1 MSNDPIR
8 HVTIALFALGIG
20 AFAQTAAPRAASAP
34 ADQAVAEKA
43 LQIVSD
49 IHGSWTQMPGN
60 IATARMTGGAL
71 IGNGSVGVAIGGSAD
86 QQEYYVGREDFWSV
100 QRGKIMPV
108 GRLQLTIPALQ
119 NATAQL
125 QENIGP
131 ADVTA
136 SFAVGAS
143 QMKSHSW
150 VDSTKNFF
158 FVEMENPGATPL
170 EVSAEMLD
178 GFGQDDRET
187 LGGETGQVYWRRVSP
202 EVVHATIGGPN
213 DGKGAALDASVRSLQ
228 IFGDAMTRVPAASE
242 KPVYAWESPGGLW
255 NGNGSGAK
263 PAQAFSCGNIIL
275 PERKFTVRASI
286 HVDDHANAEGVLFS
300 SISQRWQMQQQDPT
314 DPLGNVRGHDV
325 GRPQGAEAGLLIYL
339 SQGRLAANLNGTAVT
354 ASDAIPL
361 QQWTDVAVTYDG
373 MKMTLLVNA
382 RPVAETSNFPTAAQ
396 AMGPEWEWAAT
407 HPGDA
412 QVPFNGMAPVGVLG
426 TRIIGAQVSTENG
439 ELRFQIPA
447 GGKVIVAVAATDDRD
462 GAGYFQSAISE
473 LQRASAETVAGAW
486 SRHAAWWR
494 SFWSR
499 SFVEIP
505 DKTVQSWWYGSLYV
519 LASCSKQGN
528 VAPGLWGNWIT
539 STNMGWQGDY
549 TLDYNYQAPFWAAFP
564 TNHVD
569 LSDPYDAPIL
579 AWVERGRGLAKE
591 LHAHGLV
598 YYTHLAPSPG
608 WSADNFRALDQ
619 KSDALFAAVN
629 CVQRWRYTR
638 DAAYA
643 RKMWPFLTGVADFW
657 DHDLKL
663 VNGRY
668 VDQNDAEDEHL
679 WGPSDDLNPATVI
692 GFLNMLYPALI
703 DMSEQLNLGQEMRAT
718 WEDILAHLSPLP
730 LAPAASVAAIRDAVG
745 KPIPADKMVILESEH
760 GMQWVNINRGD
771 RFSDHPPVSM
781 QGSSAGMNSLQV
793 VFPAWNVGIESSV
806 ELRQAAMNTVDYTRL
821 WYDSNNTSNFYPA
834 AADAGYDPD
843 SILQHL
849 NLLVTHIGYPN
860 FAYKFGAGGV
870 ENEATVPTTI
880 AAMLLQSYQKNIHV
894 FANWPAN
901 QDASFGDLLAVG
913 DFLVSSSI
921 SGGKVGA
928 VEITSQ
934 RGGLCNL
941 ANPWGAEQAVRV
953 RIAGGA
959 SKVLHGAVVTV
970 ATRAGEKLVFTPIT
984 E

>member
-8 HVTIALFALGIG
+8 HVWIALLALGIG
-20 AFAQTAAPRAASAP
+20 AFAQSAPPRAASP
-34 ADQAVAEKA
+34 AIDKAVAEKA
-43 LQIVSD
+43 LRIVSD
-49 IHGSWTQMPGN
+49 IHGSWAQMPGN

-71 IGNGSVGVAIGGSAD
+71 IGNGSVGVAIGGTPD
-86 QQEYYVGREDFWSV
+86 QQQYYVGREDFWSV
-100 QRGKIMPV
+100 QRGKIMPM
-108 GRLQLTIPALQ
+108 GQLQLSIPALQ

-125 QENIGP
+125 RENIGP

-136 SFAVGAS
+136 SFMAGAS
-143 QMKSHSW
+143 QLKSHSW

-158 FVEMENPGATPL
+158 FVELENPGATPL
-170 EVSAEMLD
+170 EVGARMLD
-178 GFGQDDRET
+178 GFGQEDRET
-187 LGGETGQVYWRRVSP
+187 LGGETGQVSWRRVSP

-213 DGKGAALDASVRSLQ
+213 DGKGAVLDASVRSLQ
-228 IFGDAMTRVPAASE
+228 IFGDAQTRKPAASE
-242 KPVYAWESPGGLW
+242 KPEYQWESPSRLW
-255 NGNGSGAK
+255 NGNGSTANS
-263 PAQAFSCGNIIL
+263 AQPFSCGNMIL

-286 HVDDHANAEGVLFS
+286 QAEHANAEGIVFS
-300 SISQRWQMQQQDPT
+300 SMSQRWEMQQQDPT
-314 DPLGNVRGHDV
+314 DPLGNVRGHNV
-325 GRPQGAEAGLLIYL
+325 ARPQGAEAGLLIYL
-339 SQGRLAANLNGTAVT
+339 SQGRLAANLNGTVVT

-361 QQWTDVAVTYDG
+361 QQWTDVAVVYDS
-373 MKMTLLVNA
+373 MKMTLLVNG
-382 RPVAETSNFPTAAQ
+382 RPVGETSDFPTAAQ
-396 AMGPEWEWAAT
+396 VMGPEWKWAAT

-412 QVPFNGMAPVGVLG
+412 QVSFDGVAPEGVLAV
-426 TRIIGAQVSTENG
+426 RIIGAQMATENG
-439 ELRFQIPA
+439 GMRFQVPA

-462 GAGYFQSAISE
+462 AARYFESSISE
-473 LQRASAETVAGAW
+473 LQRASAETVAQTW
-486 SRHAAWWR
+486 SRHVAWWR
-494 SFWSR
+494 NFWSK

-569 LSDPYDAPIL
+569 LADPYDAPIL
-579 AWVERGRGLAKE
+579 AWLERGRGLAKE
-591 LHAHGLV
+591 LHAHGV
-598 YYTHLAPSPG
+598 MYYTHLAPSPG
-608 WSADNFRALDQ
+608 WSADNFKALDQ

-668 VDQNDAEDEHL
+668 VDENDAEDEHL
-679 WGPSDDLNPATVI
+679 WGPWDDTNPATVI

-703 DMSEQLNLGQEMRAT
+703 DMSEQLNMGQEMRAT
-718 WEDILAHLSPLP
+718 WHDRLVHLSPLP
-730 LAPAASVAAIRDAVG
+730 LAPAASVKAIRDAVG

-760 GMQWVNINRGD
+760 GMQWVNINRGE
-771 RFSDHPPVSM
+771 RFLENPPVAI

-793 VFPAWNVGIESSV
+793 VFPAWNIGLESSA
-806 ELRQAAMNTVDYTRL
+806 ELRQAALNTVDYTRL

-834 AADAGYDPD
+834 AANAGYDPD

-894 FANWPAN
+894 FANWPVN

-913 DFLVSSSI
+913 DFLVSSSM
-921 SGGKVGA
+921 SGGRV
-928 VEITSQ
+928 VEVKITSQ
-934 RGGLCNL
+934 RGGPCKL
-941 ANPWGAEQAVRV
+941 ANPWGENRGVKVQ
-953 RIAGGA
+953 IAG
-959 SKVLHGAVVTV
+959 SPTKVLHGTVLTV
-970 ATRAGEKLVFTPIT
+970 ATRAGEKLVFTPAT

>member
-1 MSNDPIR
+1 MPNSAMK
-8 HVTIALFALGIG
+8 HVMTGLLCLGI
-20 AFAQTAAPRAASAP
+20 AASAQTARPRLGRAT
-34 ADQAVAEKA
+34 ADEAVAEKA
-43 LQIVSD
+43 LQIVAD

-71 IGNGSVGVAIGGSAD
+71 IGNGSVGVAIGGTAD

-100 QRGKIMPV
+100 ERGKIMPV
-108 GRLQLTIPALQ
+108 GRMQLTIPALQ
-119 NATAQL
+119 NATTQL

-131 ADVTA
+131 ADVTG
-136 SFAVGAS
+136 SFAAGDS
-143 QMKSHSW
+143 QLKSHSW
-150 VDSTKNFF
+150 VDSTRNFF
-158 FVEMENPGATPL
+158 FVELENPGATPL
-170 EVSAEMLD
+170 QVNLRMLD

-187 LGGETGQVYWRRVSP
+187 LGGKTGQVYWRRVSP
-202 EVVHATIGGPN
+202 EVVHATVGGPN
-213 DGKGAALDASVRSLQ
+213 DGKGPALDASVRSLQ
-228 IFGDAMTRVPAASE
+228 IFADSQTRKPGAIE
-242 KPVYAWESPGGLW
+242 KPVYAWESASGLW

-263 PAQAFSCGNIIL
+263 APEAFSCGNIIL

-286 HVDDHANAEGVLFS
+286 NADHANAEGILFS
-300 SISQRWQMQQQDPT
+300 SISQRWEMQQQDPT
-314 DPLGNVRGHDV
+314 DPLGNVRGHNV
-325 GRPQGAEAGLLIYL
+325 PRPQGAEAGLLVYL
-339 SQGRLAANLNGTAVT
+339 TQGRLAANLNGTVVT

-373 MKMTLLVNA
+373 MKMTLLVNG
-382 RPVAETSNFPTAAQ
+382 RQVGQTTDFPTAAQ
-396 AMGPEWEWAAT
+396 VMGPEWKWAAA

-412 QVPFNGMAPVGVLG
+412 QIPFDGIAPEGVLAA
-426 TRIIGAQVSTENG
+426 RVIGAQVSTEDG
-439 ELRFQIPA
+439 TLRFQVSA

-462 GAGYFQSAISE
+462 AAGYFQSAISV
-473 LQRASAETVAGAW
+473 LQRATAETVAGAW
-486 SRHAAWWR
+486 SRHVAWWR

-505 DKTVQSWWYGSLYV
+505 DKTIQSWWYGSMYV
-519 LASCSKQGN
+519 LASCSKKGN

-569 LSDPYDAPIL
+569 LSEPYDAPIL
-579 AWVERGRGLAKE
+579 AWMERGRGLAKE

-619 KSDALFAAVN
+619 KANALFVAVN

-638 DAAYA
+638 DVAYA

-679 WGPSDDLNPATVI
+679 WGPADDMNPATVI

-703 DMSEQLNLGQEMRAT
+703 DMSEQLNTGQQMRAT
-718 WEDILAHLSPLP
+718 WRDILVHLSPLP
-730 LAPAASVAAIRDAVG
+730 LAPAAGVKAIRNAVG
-745 KPIPADKMVILESEH
+745 KPIPADKLVILESEH
-760 GMQWVNINRGD
+760 GMEWVNINRGD
-771 RFSDHPPVSM
+771 RFSDNPPVAI
-781 QGSSAGMNSLQV
+781 QGSSAGMNSLQA
-793 VFPAWNVGIESSV
+793 VFPAWNVGIESS
-806 ELRQAAMNTVDYTRL
+806 EEMRQAALNTVDYTRL

-834 AADAGYDPD
+834 AANAGYDPD
-843 SILQHL
+843 SILKHL

-860 FAYKFGAGGV
+860 FAYRFGAGGV
-870 ENEATVPTTI
+870 ENEATVPTAI

-894 FANWPAN
+894 FADWPAN

-913 DFLVSSSI
+913 DFLVSSRI
-921 SGGKVGA
+921 SNGKVDD
-928 VEITSQ
+928 VKITSQ
-934 RGGLCNL
+934 RGGTCNL
-941 ANPWGAEQAVRV
+941 ANPWGAEQAVKV
-953 RIAGGA
+953 QIAGGA
-959 SKVLHGAVVTV
+959 SKVLHGATLTI
-970 ATRAGEKLVFTPIT
+970 ATRAGEKIVFTSST